1 MQQISYSHLMLPG
14 LCLSKKYGGKLWRI
28 GKDHLRDL
36 DKKVAFQKGIS
47 TSYWKL
53 LYPSKLEESGA
64 SFENLVSGFCKCG
77 LYLFNPNVVYKK
89 LPTENVMSP
98 RKALDQS
105 LLQQLQC
112 IRESPVGEDAEQNK
126 KRTWLDVAPGKSI
139 SNHDFVSRESE
150 SGFETK
156 SEPESEPEES
166 NIQENDAGQILV
178 LEILPWWNTTI
189 LGQSS
194 PT

>member
-36 DKKVAFQKGIS
+36 DTKVAFQKSIS

-53 LYPSKLEESGA
+53 LYPSKTWGIWRFFQKL
-64 SFENLVSGFCKCG
+64 SGFHKCG